1 MQYIAGQELNDVH
14 NLYLSKETISE
25 VILVDQ
31 NPIGRSSR
39 SNPATYIK
47 VYDDIRELYAQ
58 QPLAKQRNYKPGFFS
73 FNVPGGRCETCE
85 GEGVIH
91 VEMQFMADVDLVCT
105 DCRGTRFK
113 DEVLDVKINNI
124 SIADI
129 LQMTINQAYEF
140 FYTLPVSKT
149 ITAII
154 NKLIPLQEVG
164 LGYLKMGQSSST
176 LSGGEAQRVKLAF
189 YLCHGSAQKNH
200 LFIFDEPTTG
210 LHFHD
215 INSLYHSFNKL
226 IEIGHSIIVIEHN
239 PELIKCADWVI
250 DLGPEGGDQ
259 GGYLV
264 FEGTPEQL
272 VKCEGSYTGRFLQ
285 GKVCV

>member
-1 MQYIAGQELNDVH
+1 LYDVP
-14 NLYLSKETISE
+14 NLILTKETLTE
-25 VILVDQ
+25 VVLVDQ

-73 FNVPGGRCETCE
+73 FNVPGGRCEVCE
-85 GEGVIH
+85 GEGIIH

-105 DCRGTRFK
+105 ECKGTRFK
-113 DEVLDVKINNI
+113 DEVLDIKINNI
-124 SIADI
+124 SIADL
-129 LQMTINQAYEF
+129 LQMTIDQAQEF
-140 FYTLPVSKT
+140 FESLPVSKT
-149 ITAII
+149 VTSII
-154 NKLIPLQEVG
+154 NKLSPLQEVG

-189 YLCHGSAQKNH
+189 YLCHGNSMKNH
-200 LFIFDEPTTG
+200 LLIFDEPTTG

-215 INSLYHSFNKL
+215 INKLCHSFNKL
-226 IEIGHSIIVIEHN
+226 IEIGNSIIVIEHN

-250 DLGPEGGDQ
+250 DLGPEGGDK
-259 GGYLV
+259 GGNVL
-264 FEGTPEQL
+264 FEGTPEDL
-272 VKCEGSYTGRFLQ
+272 VKCNDSFIGRFLN
-285 GKVCV
+285 GKVLN